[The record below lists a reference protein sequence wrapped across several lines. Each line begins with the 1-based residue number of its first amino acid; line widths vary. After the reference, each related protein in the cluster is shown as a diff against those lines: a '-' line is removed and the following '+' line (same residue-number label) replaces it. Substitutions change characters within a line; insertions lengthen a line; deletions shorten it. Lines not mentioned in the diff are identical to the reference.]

1 MWTGSVTVG
10 LFWSVLTGSVTVG
23 QFGDDRKC
31 NPRSV
36 WCGQE
41 V

>member
-1 MWTGSVTVG
+1 VWTGSVTVG

-23 QFGDDRKC
+23 QFGDDRKR